1 MTLWNDFTH
10 FLDDPVNGD
19 QEEQDESRT
28 TFGGDEAFTKAL
40 RVGPIPTDTTVGLQL
55 RYDDAFVD
63 KKHTLKRTPL
73 DYCSVEQD
81 NGQAIQVPAVNF
93 NCQADR
99 AHIVDLGPYIENTT
113 HWTSWLRTVLG
124 LREEYY
130 WANDRSLVTGFSGS
144 AHQFLFQ
151 PKGSIILGPWRG
163 TELYLSAGRGFHSDD
178 IRGVI
183 GSVPGQGIPGAAG
196 ATPLLASA
204 TGEEIGL
211 RTNIVPRLSVQLSV
225 FREDFRSEQRYNA
238 DIGQDSPFAPSR
250 REGVEVSAQYRPF
263 RFIELNSD
271 ITFSKARYQG
281 TPAEFAAFGLDG
293 PWIANAPSFIGSF
306 GVLVDNLGPW
316 FGGLQWRR
324 LGSYP
329 LSDGDQFPQDKGYSE
344 VNLDVGYKVTDRLKL
359 QVGIYNLFNEK
370 ANASAYYYTGRLPG
384 EPPEGV
390 TDFQVHPL
398 EPISARFTVTANF

>member
-1 MTLWNDFTH
+1 
-10 FLDDPVNGD
+10 
-19 QEEQDESRT
+19 
-28 TFGGDEAFTKAL
+28 
-40 RVGPIPTDTTVGLQL
+40 VGRIPTDTTIGFQL
-55 RYDDAFVD
+55 RYDEAFVD
-63 KKHTLKRTPL
+63 HRHTLMRTPL
-73 DYCSVEQD
+73 DYCPIEQPS
-81 NGQAIQVPAVNF
+81 GPAIDVPAVNF

-99 AHIVDLGPYIENTT
+99 AHIVDFGPYAENTA

-124 LREEYY
+124 VRGEYY
-130 WANDRSLVTGFSGS
+130 WADDRSEVTDFSGS
-144 AHQFLFQ
+144 AQQFLFQ
-151 PKGSIILGPWRG
+151 PKGSIILGPWHE

-183 GSVPGQGIPGAAG
+183 GSVPGQGIPGQAG

-211 RTNIVPRLSVQLSV
+211 RTNIIPRLSIQASV

-250 REGVEVSAQYRPF
+250 REGVEVSAQYRPAP
-263 RFIELNSD
+263 FIEFNTD
-271 ITFSKARYQG
+271 VTFSKARYQG
-281 TPAEFAAFGLDG
+281 SPAQFADFGLNG

-316 FGGLQWRR
+316 YGGLQWRR

-344 VNLDVGYKVTDRLKL
+344 VNLDVGYKFNDGLRL

-390 TDFQVHPL
+390 ADFQVHPV
-398 EPISARFTVTANF
+398 EPISARFTVTKAF